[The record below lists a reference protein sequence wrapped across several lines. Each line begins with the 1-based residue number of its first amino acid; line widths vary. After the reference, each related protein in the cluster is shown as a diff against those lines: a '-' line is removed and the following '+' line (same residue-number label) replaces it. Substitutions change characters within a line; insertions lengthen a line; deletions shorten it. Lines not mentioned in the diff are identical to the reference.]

1 VSGGSRQLF
10 LNTVE
15 SSNLDWQ
22 ASLNS
27 STRDDCNEVKK
38 SIADKA
44 IYVKSQKIS
53 DN

>member
-1 VSGGSRQLF
+1 LLSTASSALF

-22 ASLNS
+22 ATLNS

-38 SIADKA
+38 SMADKA
-44 IYVKSQKIS
+44 VCTIPRFF
-53 DN
+53 NN